1 MADYISK
8 YTGAQIDSAVAS
20 GSSTTGVIN
29 NFNTL
34 SGSSTATISV
44 GGGINTLSHITASG
58 NISAS
63 GIIYASK
70 FESAG
75 ESGETISFNDDL
87 NITGNITAS
96 GDISAS
102 GLITAVGG
110 ISSSKGLASHDDITL
125 YDKSA
130 GGDILVKLHNQEGFA
145 TSDDGIIDVYQNNS
159 VKARIHGN
167 GTSYFNGG
175 QVNFGSNISA
185 SGWISGSNIGA
196 SGTINGTL
204 GTAAQTN
211 ITSVGTLTGLTTSGN
226 VSASGDL
233 YVGGNDIYDGNSGG
247 TKRITLGAINKFEGD
262 ISSSGATIYAKNTI
276 ANDDATPSVANG
288 TYFETGTNTDTITTF
303 DGGSAGQIINVISKA
318 AITYDVTST
327 TLKCGTTDLVTAAGD
342 LTSWLF
348 DGTNW
353 TCLGFTDQSDDL
365 S

>member
-8 YTGAQIDSAVAS
+8 YTGVQIDSAVAS

-44 GGGINTLSHITASG
+44 GGGINTFSHITASG

-130 GGDILVKLHNQEGFA
+130 GGDTLVRIYDS
-145 TSDDGIIDVYQNNS
+145 SDDGIIDVYQNNS

-262 ISSSGATIYAKNTI
+262 ISASGDFYGKSTSTGSLGSLVIDGASVDFTGLPTSDPGVAGRLW
-276 ANDDATPSVANG
+276 NDSNDLKV
-288 TYFETGTNTDTITTF
+288 
-303 DGGSAGQIINVISKA
+303 SAG
-318 AITYDVTST
+318 
-327 TLKCGTTDLVTAAGD
+327 
-342 LTSWLF
+342 
-348 DGTNW
+348 
-353 TCLGFTDQSDDL
+353 
-365 S
+365 